1 MHLLDDGSLH
11 LAFTYAENPRGQMLH
26 STLVTNPDGSKPDP
40 NSEMR
45 CGTCGERVRPPSQ
58 PGANL
63 AIHEDDDM
71 KPDAMDRHYA
81 LIEANST
88 IRHCRKTILNLW
100 FAVLMETAVI
110 MVFGISLI
118 GR

>member
-1 MHLLDDGSLH
+1 
-11 LAFTYAENPRGQMLH
+11 
-26 STLVTNPDGSKPDP
+26 
-40 NSEMR
+40 
-45 CGTCGERVRPPSQ
+45 
-58 PGANL
+58 
-63 AIHEDDDM
+63 M